1 MSSWANRRIPIKRN
15 LSQIPEGLRPT
26 IIPRA
31 AQPQVVLSE
40 SFQKQENEIVYPS
53 GLEDSKASTPDMN
66 LYSRITPKRTMDWT
80 PSPSAITLRH
90 DNKSYV
96 FVILR
101 HIGNTRDNNLWT
113 SSYQSIRKFYNNPI
127 VIIDDNSKI
136 NTVNGK
142 LVDTEIIQSDFSGA
156 GEILP
161 YYYFLKH
168 KWADRMIFLH
178 DSMFLH
184 RRFTESELDGLIRF
198 HWHFSNTEVRDQGKI
213 STYLSMLRNHEGL
226 LDYAKSNHSWKGC
239 FGGTTIIDLEV
250 VEHLEKKY
258 DFFSTLTLSIKS
270 RKDRETFER
279 LLGIVVYYEKM
290 IEEPCSNFGLITQY
304 PTAFESQHT
313 DPSSATHTVSQQNY
327 NTAILKVWRGR

>member
-1 MSSWANRRIPIKRN
+1 MSSWANRGIPPKRN
-15 LSQIPEGLRPT
+15 LSQIPEALRPT

-31 AQPQVVLSE
+31 EHPKIVLSE
-40 SFQKQENEIVYPS
+40 SLQKQKNEIIYPS
-53 GLEDSKASTPDMN
+53 GLENMQPSTSAMT
-66 LYSRITPKRTMDWT
+66 LYSKPVPKRTIDWT
-80 PSPSAITLRH
+80 PSPSAITLNY

-101 HIGNTRDNNLWT
+101 HIRSPLDNQLWT
-113 SSYQSIRKFYNNPI
+113 SSYQSIRKFYTNPI
-127 VIIDDNSKI
+127 IIIDDNSQI
-136 NTVNGK
+136 NTVNGN
-142 LVDTEIIQSDFSGA
+142 LINTEVIQSEYNGA

-178 DSMFLH
+178 DSMFLN
-184 RRFTESELDGLIRF
+184 RPFTNKELSGLIRF
-198 HWHFSNTEVRDQGKI
+198 HWHFNSTESINMSKI
-213 STYLSMLRNHEGL
+213 NMYLSILRNNEGL
-226 LDYAKSNHSWKGC
+226 LTYTKSNQSWKGC
-239 FGGTTIIDLEV
+239 FGGATIVDFEI

-258 DFFSTLTLSIKS
+258 NFFSTLTLSIKS

-304 PTAFESQHT
+304 PNAFESYNNDLLKTNQL
-313 DPSSATHTVSQQNY
+313 VSNVNY